1 MTKVWWKFAK
11 QYYEIIVEY
20 LYIPVWVRACSNTLH
35 VYNWFSISLLL
46 GHTCCYNVNCTCR
59 YASPMAN
66 SPVIGGSHGSSGS
79 RLLDDVYIT
88 GSLSQIPVSPTTS
101 LSEWALDREDSQSP
115 VSAHV
120 RTASPLLRQL
130 SGVTNDPHP
139 SGVGTTLST
148 GATRTISP
156 HPPEIAT
163 VYRRS
168 PDPYSSHGDSSD
180 VTDHVPSHEP
190 FPLDCNKSSSYTILD
205 QQASYYMKTSLQ
217 YRAASSPSLDHS
229 NDYTRDMVSSQVT
242 LPTQKTSSSSC
253 GSSHDAVGRTTAANR
268 RGIKLS
274 LEDLTRIEPS
284 REVTAKRRSREE
296 QSMLSNGDMADEHV
310 ERQQTLSPIED
321 SLSSLAH
328 SQDTSISGEF
338 NYRRTNKTKSY
349 SSQRERLH
357 RSLSKP
363 LTGASQST
371 SSQGS
376 YSLDCS
382 LSSDHIAGKS
392 PTAAM
397 DTSQT
402 DYSMGSSQEFT
413 RQRANSF
420 KKYLESSLH
429 EAFPSLDDDDE
440 EPTSL
445 EVKTVQ
451 QDDRG
456 GYPKFPPGHDHVVNQ
471 LSKAAGHSPGT
482 SPMKPHRI
490 VAYNYDSDSSLQRPM
505 ERTKSHTIELDRVFS
520 DGLERRH
527 KSSGS
532 LFANKVCMLMSCLL
546 VYCVLVETC

>member
-1 MTKVWWKFAK
+1 
-11 QYYEIIVEY
+11 
-20 LYIPVWVRACSNTLH
+20 
-35 VYNWFSISLLL
+35 
-46 GHTCCYNVNCTCR
+46 
-59 YASPMAN
+59 MAN
-66 SPVIGGSHGSSGS
+66 SPVIGGSHGNSGS

-88 GSLSQIPVSPTTS
+88 GSLSQIPVSPTAS

-115 VSAHV
+115 ISTHV
-120 RTASPLLRQL
+120 RTVSPLLHHS
-130 SGVTNDPHP
+130 SGVVNSPHP
-139 SGVGTTLST
+139 SGVGTADDAPST
-148 GATRTISP
+148 IVTKT
-156 HPPEIAT
+156 HLPEIAT

-168 PDPYSSHGDSSD
+168 PDPYSSHGNSND
-180 VTDHVPSHEP
+180 VTDHALSHES
-190 FPLDCNKSSSYTILD
+190 FPLDCNKSSSFTILD
-205 QQASYYMKTSLQ
+205 QQDKPTSRSKKTTSLQ
-217 YRAASSPSLDHS
+217 HRAASSPSLDHVS
-229 NDYTRDMVSSQVT
+229 DYTRDMMSSQVT

-253 GSSHDAVGRTTAANR
+253 GSSHDAIGHTMAANR

-284 REVTAKRRSREE
+284 REVTVKRRSREE
-296 QSMLSNGDMADEHV
+296 QSMLSNDEHV

-392 PTAAM
+392 PTTMEA
-397 DTSQT
+397 SQT
-402 DYSMGSSQEFT
+402 DYSVGSSQEFT

-420 KKYLESSLH
+420 KKYLENSLH
-429 EAFPSLDDDDE
+429 EAFPSLDDDDD

-456 GYPKFPPGHDHVVNQ
+456 GCSKLPPGHDHVVVNQ
-471 LSKAAGHSPGT
+471 LSKGAGYSPGT

-490 VAYNYDSDSSLQRPM
+490 VAYNYDSDSSIQKPM

-532 LFANKVCMLMSCLL
+532 LFANKVQILCAILL
-546 VYCVLVETC
+546 LYCQLLETSW

>member
-1 MTKVWWKFAK
+1 
-11 QYYEIIVEY
+11 
-20 LYIPVWVRACSNTLH
+20 
-35 VYNWFSISLLL
+35 
-46 GHTCCYNVNCTCR
+46 
-59 YASPMAN
+59 MAN
-66 SPVIGGSHGSSGS
+66 SPVIGGS

-115 VSAHV
+115 ISAHV
-120 RTASPLLRQL
+120 RTVSPLLRHS
-130 SGVTNDPHP
+130 SGVANSPHP
-139 SGVGTTLST
+139 SGVGTTDDAPST
-148 GATRTISP
+148 TIAKT
-156 HPPEIAT
+156 HLPEIAT

-168 PDPYSSHGDSSD
+168 PDPYLSHGNSND
-180 VTDHVPSHEP
+180 VTDHHPSHES
-190 FPLDCNKSSSYTILD
+190 FPLDCNKSSSFTILD
-205 QQASYYMKTSLQ
+205 QQDKPTNHFKKTISLH
-217 YRAASSPSLDHS
+217 YRAASSPSLDHVS
-229 NDYTRDMVSSQVT
+229 DYTRDMMSSQVT

-253 GSSHDAVGRTTAANR
+253 GSSHDAIGHTTAANR

-284 REVTAKRRSREE
+284 REVTVKRRSREE
-296 QSMLSNGDMADEHV
+296 QSMLSNDEHV

-382 LSSDHIAGKS
+382 LSSDHIARKS
-392 PTAAM
+392 PTATM
-397 DTSQT
+397 ETSQT
-402 DYSMGSSQEFT
+402 DYSVGSSQEFT

-420 KKYLESSLH
+420 KKYLENSLH
-429 EAFPSLDDDDE
+429 EAFPSLDDGDD

-456 GYPKFPPGHDHVVNQ
+456 GCSKLPPGHDRVVVNQ
-471 LSKAAGHSPGT
+471 LSKGAGYSPGT

-490 VAYNYDSDSSLQRPM
+490 VAYNYDSDSSIQRPM

-532 LFANKVCMLMSCLL
+532 LFANKVQILCVTLLLYCLL
-546 VYCVLVETC
+546 LEASW

>member
-1 MTKVWWKFAK
+1 LCSLQQIKIANLRGVAIVLFVSIILQAMGCTLVNKLINNFIITLKLHWGANATLPFE
-11 QYYEIIVEY
+11 QY
-20 LYIPVWVRACSNTLH
+20 CMH
-35 VYNWFSISLLL
+35 
-46 GHTCCYNVNCTCR
+46 CYHVNCTCR
-59 YASPMAN
+59 YASPMAH
-66 SPVIGGSHGSSGS
+66 SPVIGGSHGSSS
-79 RLLDDVYIT
+79 SQLLDDVYIT
-88 GSLSQIPVSPTTS
+88 GSLSQIPVSPSTS
-101 LSEWALDREDSQSP
+101 LSEWALDRENSQSP

-120 RTASPLLRQL
+120 KTVLNHSC
-130 SGVTNDPHP
+130 GVTNNPHP
-139 SGVGTTLST
+139 SGVGTADRST
-148 GATRTISP
+148 HSTTVTRAISP
-156 HPPEIAT
+156 YPPDIAT

-168 PDPYSSHGDSSD
+168 PDPYLPHGNSN
-180 VTDHVPSHEP
+180 EP
-190 FPLDCNKSSSYTILD
+190 LSLDYNKSSSYTVLD
-205 QQASYYMKTSLQ
+205 HQPTSHYESLHHRAS
-217 YRAASSPSLDHS
+217 SSPSLDHVS
-229 NDYTRDMVSSQVT
+229 DHNIDMVSSQVT

-253 GSSHDAVGRTTAANR
+253 GSSHDAIGRNTAANR

-296 QSMLSNGDMADEHV
+296 QLSND

-328 SQDTSISGEF
+328 SQDTSISGEL

-363 LTGASQST
+363 LSQST

-392 PTAAM
+392 PTAAI

-402 DYSMGSSQEFT
+402 DYSVGSSQEFT

-420 KKYLESSLH
+420 KKYLENSLH

-451 QDDRG
+451 QEDRG
-456 GYPKFPPGHDHVVNQ
+456 GYPKLPPGHDHVVNQ
-471 LSKAAGHSPGT
+471 LSKGTGYSPGT

-490 VAYNYDSDSSLQRPM
+490 VAYNYDSDSSIQRPM

-532 LFANKVCMLMSCLL
+532 LFANKVCTFM
-546 VYCVLVETC
+546 